1 MVSLS
6 IFPSWWCFMF
16 LSSWKESFGR
26 LHFERLNKTLIV
38 RCQVVRDVH
47 FSDTQPF
54 SQYTLMARCTF
65 SPIYCLSLMETSVV
79 GSWRLEWLLVVL
91 RSVLPCC
98 FRSHWFFIHLTCSL
112 VLLQAP
118 WEHPYLSGWHIA
130 DSGASFCVPVA
141 SVCWHAALSQCLF
154 DVPCAPFTWL

>member
-47 FSDTQPF
+47 FSDTLVSSHSRLVVYSISSTVCYWWKPK
-54 SQYTLMARCTF
+54 LLEAGRL
-65 SPIYCLSLMETSVV
+65 SPI
-79 GSWRLEWLLVVL
+79 VVL
-91 RSVLPCC
+91 RPALPCH
-98 FRSHWFFIHLTCSL
+98 FRSSWFFIHLVYSL
-112 VLLQAP
+112 VLLQSS
-118 WEHPYLSGWHIA
+118 WEHPHLSGWCINNF
-130 DSGASFCVPVA
+130 DASFQVPVA
-141 SVCWHAALSQCLF
+141 SVYWHVALSRRLL
-154 DVPCAPFTWL
+154 DVVPWVPFSWL